1 MGAKQLRIRYKK
13 INGFIKNHNEI
24 RHLVFFDC
32 DWFDKVC
39 DRMKYLISEK
49 GDRMKYLISE
59 KGGITDSINHDFG
72 KLNC

>member
-13 INGFIKNHNEI
+13 INGFIKNHNKI

-39 DRMKYLISEK
+39 DRMKH
-49 GDRMKYLISE
+49 LISE